1 MHESFGCLDV
11 VVCFGDTETVDA
23 EGVAVCCGWAKL
35 ALVVAFFPGF
45 LADDVFT
52 VGAPLSGSVE
62 EVPDNPKFE
71 FVFLC
76 EHRGEF
82 EFGFGRPF

>member
-1 MHESFGCLDV
+1 MDESFRGLDV
-11 VVCFGDTETVDA
+11 IVRLGDSEAVDA

-52 VGAPLSGSVE
+52 VGAPVSGSVE
-62 EVPDNPKFE
+62 EVADNREFE
-71 FVFLC
+71 FVLLC
-76 EHRGEF
+76 ELWGEL
-82 EFGFGRPF
+82 EFGVWRSF